1 MFEII
6 TITELL
12 KRLDSYNHKELHVH
26 HAWEPSKED
35 FNGSNGLQLQESM
48 RNYHVN
54 TLGWAD
60 IGQHVTLLPDGK
72 FVTGRP
78 FGQTPASIAGYNTGG
93 FAVEMLGNFDAGHDV
108 LEGPQKASILR
119 LAKYFDDKGR
129 YIRFHRENST
139 KTCPGSGIDKTEF
152 MGEVKGIA
160 NIPVAAA
167 PAVSKPSDNMTMYLQ
182 KTLNRLW
189 FTDANNRVLAQDGVP
204 GANTGAA
211 IKKFQDVMN
220 LSVDG
225 VAGTI
230 TQNAINDVLLKPVCS
245 VSHYNRNAT
254 RYIQWRLGI
263 PHDGVYGA
271 HTKGRVKS
279 YQIDKK
285 IESDGIFGPASWHE
299 LIG

>member
-1 MFEII
+1 MIECFFHDNASDVAFYEA
-6 TITELL
+6 
-12 KRLDSYNHKELHVH
+12 HVD
-26 HAWEPSKED
+26 AFAQAIVDGILEYL
-35 FNGSNGLQLQESM
+35 G
-48 RNYHVN
+48 VN
-54 TLGWAD
+54 N
-60 IGQHVTLLPDGK
+60 V
-72 FVTGRP
+72 
-78 FGQTPASIAGYNTGG
+78 
-93 FAVEMLGNFDAGHDV
+93 
-108 LEGPQKASILR
+108 
-119 LAKYFDDKGR
+119 
-129 YIRFHRENST
+129 
-139 KTCPGSGIDKTEF
+139 
-152 MGEVKGIA
+152 
-160 NIPVAAA
+160 PVAAA

-189 FTDANNRVLAQDGVP
+189 FTDANNRVLILDGVM
-204 GANTGAA
+204 GSNTKAA

-271 HTKGRVKS
+271 HTTGRVKS

-285 IESDGIFGPASWHE
+285 LTPDGIFGADSWHE